1 MQVNIPAPVS
11 NALELDAALL
21 QAVITAGLAALCALL
36 ARRYRKP
43 WFAWW
48 TLAWSLY
55 VARVGAIIA
64 FLLSAERGLLFAHQV
79 LTGWTALALL
89 WSALVFSRGVR
100 FRPAYL
106 AAVLFP
112 PVWSWI
118 AIYRLDRF
126 LLAALPMV
134 LFLSFA
140 TFWSGLAFLRHR
152 RRVGATGAAILA
164 GALMLWSLHHL
175 DYPFLRA
182 QGAWA
187 PWGYYL
193 DVLFELAVGAGILL
207 LVLDDLGRGLD
218 ALSALSGDL
227 QRGASEGDPA
237 ALILDRP
244 LTLPG
249 VRGTALYLR
258 GSGFAAGAGA
268 CAGWA
273 GTEPGG
279 IHAEAIAG
287 ALEAKRPRTAAN
299 VRSDTFA
306 AALPIF
312 RGVEVTGALLLVG
325 DARDPFTA
333 LDDRFLLALGQQV
346 GAALEHADLS
356 RRLEARR
363 RDLERLSSR
372 MVAQHE
378 SERRRLSR
386 ELHDETAQ
394 VFSAVKMELVALR
407 GGLAAPDA
415 ARLDHAL
422 GLVDT
427 GIRSIRNVV
436 NDLRP
441 SLLDDL
447 GLLPAVRSLV
457 AEIGAR
463 GGIVT
468 ALDAPPALPPL
479 AEDAELALYRAVQEA
494 LANVVRHAG
503 ASTVRVRLAE
513 AADGLVL
520 TVRDDGV
527 GAEGSGFDH
536 PDRLGLRGMRER
548 ITALGGSVEVTGAP
562 GAGVTVRVSLPLT
575 AAARPALAG
584 PE

>member
-1 MQVNIPAPVS
+1 MQVSVPLPVTS
-11 NALELDAALL
+11 ALELDAALL
-21 QAVITAGLAALCALL
+21 QAVITAGLAALCAVL

-64 FLLSAERGLLFAHQV
+64 FLLTAERGLLFAHQV

-100 FRPAYL
+100 FRPLYI

-112 PVWSWI
+112 PAWSWI

-140 TFWSGLAFLRHR
+140 TFSSGLAFLQHR
-152 RRVGATGAAILA
+152 RRVGGAGAAILA
-164 GALMLWSLHHL
+164 TALMLWALHHL

-227 QRGASEGDPA
+227 QRGASGGDVT
-237 ALILDRP
+237 ALILERP

-249 VRGTALYLR
+249 VRGTALYLKGR
-258 GSGFAAGAGA
+258 GLVAGAGA
-268 CAGWA
+268 CAAWPGVA
-273 GTEPGG
+273 PTE
-279 IHAEAIAG
+279 G
-287 ALEAKRPRTAAN
+287 ASSA
-299 VRSDTFA
+299 FA

-312 RGVEVTGALLLVG
+312 RGDEATGALLLLG

-333 LDDRFLLALGQQV
+333 LDDRFLRALGRQV
-346 GAALEHADLS
+346 GAALENADLY

-363 RDLERLSSR
+363 HDLERLSSR

-394 VFSAVKMELVALR
+394 VFSAVKMELVTLR
-407 GGLAAPDA
+407 DGLAPRDA
-415 ARLDHAL
+415 GRLDHAL
-422 GLVDT
+422 GLVDA
-427 GIRSIRNVV
+427 GIRSIRSVV

-457 AEIGAR
+457 ADIGSR
-463 GGIVT
+463 SGIAT
-468 ALDAPPALPPL
+468 SLDAPADLPPL
-479 AEDAELALYRAVQEA
+479 PEDAELALYRAVQEA
-494 LANVVRHAG
+494 LTNVVRHAG
-503 ASTVRVRLAE
+503 ASAVGVRLEEDAG
-513 AADGLVL
+513 ALVL
-520 TVRDDGV
+520 TVRDDGN
-527 GAEGSGFDH
+527 GARGGFEH
-536 PDRLGLRGMRER
+536 PDRLGLRGMKER
-548 ITALGGSVEVTGAP
+548 ITALGGAIEVTGAP
-562 GAGVTVRVSLPLT
+562 GAGVTVRVALPLGAAAG
-575 AAARPALAG
+575 AAARG
-584 PE
+584 HG

>member
-1 MQVNIPAPVS
+1 MQVSVPPPVT

-21 QAVITAGLAALCALL
+21 QAVITAGLAALCAVL

-43 WFAWW
+43 WFGWW

-64 FLLSAERGLLFAHQV
+64 FLLTAERGLLFAHQV

-100 FRPAYL
+100 FRPAFL

-140 TFWSGLAFLRHR
+140 TFWSGLAFLQHR

-164 GALMLWSLHHL
+164 AALMLWALHHL

-193 DVLFELAVGAGILL
+193 DIVFELAVGAGILL

-227 QRGASEGDPA
+227 QRGASGGDVA
-237 ALILDRP
+237 GLILARP

-258 GSGFAAGAGA
+258 GAGFAAGAGS
-268 CAGWA
+268 CSGWA
-273 GTEPGG
+273 GTEPDG

-287 ALEAKRPRTAAN
+287 ALAARRPRSAGDGA
-299 VRSDTFA
+299 SHTFA

-312 RGVEVTGALLLVG
+312 RGEEATGALLLVG

-346 GAALEHADLS
+346 GAALENADLY
-356 RRLEARR
+356 RRLEGRR
-363 RDLERLSSR
+363 RELERLSSR
-372 MVAQHE
+372 MVEQHE

-394 VFSAVKMELVALR
+394 VFSAVKMELVTLR
-407 GGLAAPDA
+407 DGLAPDA
-415 ARLDHAL
+415 ASRLDHAL
-422 GLVDT
+422 VMVDT

-447 GLLPAVRSLV
+447 GLLPALRSLV

-463 GGIVT
+463 SGIAA
-468 ALDAPPALPPL
+468 ALEAPPALPALPD
-479 AEDAELALYRAVQEA
+479 DAELALYRAVQEA
-494 LANVVRHAG
+494 LTNVVRHAG
-503 ASTVRVRLAE
+503 ATAVRVRLAE
-513 AADGLVL
+513 TAGALVL

-527 GAEGSGFDH
+527 GAPQGGGLEH

-548 ITALGGSVEVTGAP
+548 ITALGGEVAVAGRP
-562 GAGVTVRVSLPLT
+562 GEGVTVRVSLPLG
-575 AAARPALAG
+575 ASARPAG
-584 PE
+584 R

>member
-1 MQVNIPAPVS
+1 MQVSVPSPVTS
-11 NALELDAALL
+11 ALELDAALL
-21 QAVITAGLAALCALL
+21 QAVITAGLAALCGVL

-55 VARVGAIIA
+55 VARVAAIIA
-64 FLLSAERGLLFAHQV
+64 FLVTAERGLLFAHQV

-100 FRPAYL
+100 FRPLYVV
-106 AAVLFP
+106 AVLFP
-112 PVWSWI
+112 PAWSWI
-118 AIYRLDRF
+118 AIYRLDWF

-140 TFWSGLAFLRHR
+140 TFWSGLAFLQHR
-152 RRVGATGAAILA
+152 RRVGGTGAAILA
-164 GALMLWSLHHL
+164 AALMLWALHHL

-227 QRGASEGDPA
+227 QRGASGGDLA
-237 ALILDRP
+237 ALILERP

-249 VRGTALYLR
+249 VRGTALYLKGR
-258 GSGFAAGAGA
+258 GLVAGAGT
-268 CAGWA
+268 CAAWPGV
-273 GTEPGG
+273 EPGD
-279 IHAEAIAG
+279 G
-287 ALEAKRPRTAAN
+287 ASSA
-299 VRSDTFA
+299 FA

-312 RGVEVTGALLLVG
+312 RGDEATGALLLVG

-333 LDDRFLLALGQQV
+333 LDERFLLALGQQV
-346 GAALEHADLS
+346 GAALENADLY

-363 RDLERLSSR
+363 HDLERLSAR

-394 VFSAVKMELVALR
+394 VFSAVKMELATLR
-407 GGLAAPDA
+407 DGLAPHDA
-415 ARLDHAL
+415 GRLDHAL
-422 GLVDT
+422 GLVDA
-427 GIRSIRNVV
+427 GIRSIRSVV

-447 GLLPAVRSLV
+447 GLLPALRSL
-457 AEIGAR
+457 AADIGSR
-463 GGIVT
+463 SGIATSV
-468 ALDAPPALPPL
+468 DAPAALPPL

-494 LANVVRHAG
+494 LTNVVRHAG
-503 ASTVRVRLAE
+503 ATAVGVRLAE
-513 AADGLVL
+513 DAGALVL
-520 TVRDDGV
+520 TVRDDGN
-527 GAEGSGFDH
+527 GAGAGFDH
-536 PDRLGLRGMRER
+536 PDRLGLRGMKER
-548 ITALGGSVEVTGAP
+548 ITALGGAVEVTGAP
-562 GAGVTVRVSLPLT
+562 GAGVTVRVSLPLGA
-575 AAARPALAG
+575 AAARGSP
-584 PE
+584 

>member
-1 MQVNIPAPVS
+1 MQVSVPAPVS

-21 QAVITAGLAALCALL
+21 QAVITAGLAALCAVL
-36 ARRYRKP
+36 ARRYGKP
-43 WFAWW
+43 WFGWW

-64 FLLSAERGLLFAHQV
+64 FLLTAERGLLFAHQV

-89 WSALVFSRGVR
+89 WSALVFSRGAR
-100 FRPAYL
+100 FRAAYL

-140 TFWSGLAFLRHR
+140 TFWSGIAFLEHR
-152 RRVGATGAAILA
+152 RRVGAGGAAILA
-164 GALMLWSLHHL
+164 TALMLWALHHL

-193 DVLFELAVGAGILL
+193 DILFELAVGAGILL
-207 LVLDDLGRGLD
+207 LVLDDLGRGID

-227 QRGASEGDPA
+227 QRGASTDDLA
-237 ALILDRP
+237 SLILARP

-258 GSGFAAGAGA
+258 GSGFAAGAGS

-273 GTEPGG
+273 GREPEG
-279 IHAEAIAG
+279 IHAEVIAG
-287 ALEAKRPRTAAN
+287 ALEARRPRAAGDGASN
-299 VRSDTFA
+299 AFA

-312 RGVEVTGALLLVG
+312 RRDEASGALLLVG

-333 LDDRFLLALGQQV
+333 LDDRFLFALGRQV
-346 GAALEHADLS
+346 GAALENADLY

-363 RDLERLSSR
+363 RELERLSVR
-372 MVAQHE
+372 MVEQHE

-394 VFSAVKMELVALR
+394 VFSAVKMELVTLR
-407 GGLAAPDA
+407 DGLAPAHAD
-415 ARLDHAL
+415 RLDHAL

-427 GIRSIRNVV
+427 GIRSIRSVV

-463 GGIVT
+463 SGIAT

-479 AEDAELALYRAVQEA
+479 AGDAELALYRAVQEA
-494 LANVVRHAG
+494 LTNVVRHAG
-503 ASTVRVRLAE
+503 ASSVQVRLAE
-513 AADGLVL
+513 EDGALVL
-520 TVRDDGV
+520 TVRDDGI
-527 GAEGSGFDH
+527 GAAQGDGLDH

-548 ITALGGSVEVTGAP
+548 ITSLGGTVLAAGRP
-562 GAGVTVRVSLPLT
+562 GEGVTVRVALPLD
-575 AAARPALAG
+575 APDVRGAAR
-584 PE
+584 

>member
-1 MQVNIPAPVS
+1 MQVSVPLPVTS
-11 NALELDAALL
+11 ALELDAALL
-21 QAVITAGLAALCALL
+21 QAVITAGLAALCGGL

-64 FLLSAERGLLFAHQV
+64 FLLTAERGLLFAHQV

-100 FRPAYL
+100 FRPIYT

-112 PVWSWI
+112 PAWSWI
-118 AIYRLDRF
+118 AIYQLDRF

-140 TFWSGLAFLRHR
+140 TFWSGLAFLQHR

-164 GALMLWSLHHL
+164 AALMLWALHHL

-227 QRGASEGDPA
+227 QRGASGGDVT
-237 ALILDRP
+237 ALILERP

-249 VRGTALYLR
+249 VRGTSLYLKGR
-258 GSGFAAGAGA
+258 GLVAGAGDV
-268 CAGWA
+268 
-273 GTEPGG
+273 TS
-279 IHAEAIAG
+279 G
-287 ALEAKRPRTAAN
+287 AF
-299 VRSDTFA
+299 S

-312 RGVEVTGALLLVG
+312 RGDEATGALLLVG

-346 GAALEHADLS
+346 GAALENADLY

-363 RDLERLSSR
+363 HDLERLSSR

-394 VFSAVKMELVALR
+394 VFSAVKMELVTLR
-407 GGLAAPDA
+407 DGLAPHDA
-415 ARLDHAL
+415 GRLDHAL
-422 GLVDT
+422 GLVDA

-457 AEIGAR
+457 ADIGSR
-463 GGIVT
+463 SGIAT
-468 ALDAPPALPPL
+468 ALDAPAALPPL

-494 LANVVRHAG
+494 LTNVVRHAG
-503 ASTVRVRLAE
+503 ASAVAVRLAE
-513 AADGLVL
+513 DAGALVL
-520 TVRDDGV
+520 TVRDDGN
-527 GAEGSGFDH
+527 GAGGGFDH
-536 PDRLGLRGMRER
+536 PDRLGLRGMKER
-548 ITALGGSVEVTGAP
+548 ITALGGAVDVAGAP
-562 GAGVTVRVSLPLT
+562 GAGVTVRVSLPLG
-575 AAARPALAG
+575 AAAGATGRG
-584 PE
+584 NG

>member
-1 MQVNIPAPVS
+1 MQVSVPLPVTS
-11 NALELDAALL
+11 ALELDAALL
-21 QAVITAGLAALCALL
+21 QAVITVGLAALCGVL

-64 FLLSAERGLLFAHQV
+64 FLLTAERGLLFAHQV

-100 FRPAYL
+100 FRPIYM

-112 PVWSWI
+112 PAWSWI

-140 TFWSGLAFLRHR
+140 TFWSGLAFLQHR

-164 GALMLWSLHHL
+164 AALMLWALHHL

-207 LVLDDLGRGLD
+207 LVLDDLGRGLS

-227 QRGASEGDPA
+227 QRGASGGDVT
-237 ALILDRP
+237 ALILERP

-258 GSGFAAGAGA
+258 DRGIVAGAGA
-268 CAGWA
+268 CAAW
-273 GTEPGG
+273 PGDSG
-279 IHAEAIAG
+279 DSTSSA
-287 ALEAKRPRTAAN
+287 
-299 VRSDTFA
+299 FA
-306 AALPIF
+306 AALPIL
-312 RGVEVTGALLLVG
+312 RGGEATGALLLVG

-346 GAALEHADLS
+346 GAALENADLY

-363 RDLERLSSR
+363 HDLERLSSR

-394 VFSAVKMELVALR
+394 VFSAVKMELVTLR
-407 GGLAAPDA
+407 DGLAPHDA
-415 ARLDHAL
+415 GRLDHAL
-422 GLVDT
+422 GLVDA

-457 AEIGAR
+457 TDIGSR
-463 GGIVT
+463 SGIAT

-479 AEDAELALYRAVQEA
+479 PEDAELALYRAVQEA
-494 LANVVRHAG
+494 LTNVVRHAG
-503 ASTVRVRLAE
+503 ASAVAVRLEEDAG
-513 AADGLVL
+513 ALVL
-520 TVRDDGV
+520 TVRDDGN
-527 GAEGSGFDH
+527 GAGGGFDH
-536 PDRLGLRGMRER
+536 PDRLGLRGMKER
-548 ITALGGSVEVTGAP
+548 ITALGGAVDVSGAP
-562 GAGVTVRVSLPLT
+562 GAGVTVRVSLPLGAAAG
-575 AAARPALAG
+575 AAARG
-584 PE
+584 NG

>member
-1 MQVNIPAPVS
+1 MQVSVPLPVTS
-11 NALELDAALL
+11 ALELDAALL
-21 QAVITAGLAALCALL
+21 QAVITAGLAALCGVL

-64 FLLSAERGLLFAHQV
+64 FLLTAERGLLFAHQV

-100 FRPAYL
+100 FRPLYV

-112 PVWSWI
+112 PAWSWI

-164 GALMLWSLHHL
+164 AALMLWALHHL

-193 DVLFELAVGAGILL
+193 DVLFELAMGAGILL

-227 QRGASEGDPA
+227 QRGASGGDVT
-237 ALILDRP
+237 ALILERP

-258 GSGFAAGAGA
+258 DHGFAAGAGA
-268 CAGWA
+268 CAAW
-273 GTEPGG
+273 PGAAPEG

-287 ALEAKRPRTAAN
+287 ALGAGRPRSSGDGTSSA
-299 VRSDTFA
+299 FA

-312 RGVEVTGALLLVG
+312 RGGEATGALLLVG

-346 GAALEHADLS
+346 GAALENADLYQ
-356 RRLEARR
+356 RLEARR
-363 RDLERLSSR
+363 HDLERLSSR

-394 VFSAVKMELVALR
+394 VFSAVKMELVTLR
-407 GGLAAPDA
+407 DGLAPHDA
-415 ARLDHAL
+415 GRLDHAL
-422 GLVDT
+422 GLVDA

-457 AEIGAR
+457 ADIGSR
-463 GGIVT
+463 SGIST
-468 ALDAPPALPPL
+468 SLDAPAALPPL

-494 LANVVRHAG
+494 LTNVVRHAG
-503 ASTVRVRLAE
+503 ASAVAVRLEESAG
-513 AADGLVL
+513 ALVL
-520 TVRDDGV
+520 TVRDDGN
-527 GAEGSGFDH
+527 GAGGGFDH
-536 PDRLGLRGMRER
+536 PDRLGLRGMKER
-548 ITALGGSVEVTGAP
+548 ITALGGAVEVAGAP
-562 GAGVTVRVSLPLT
+562 GAGVTVRVSLPLGAAAG
-575 AAARPALAG
+575 AAARG
-584 PE
+584 NR

>member
-1 MQVNIPAPVS
+1 MQVSVPVPVT

-21 QAVITAGLAALCALL
+21 QAVITAGLAVLCGVL
-36 ARRYRKP
+36 AARYRKP

-64 FLLSAERGLLFAHQV
+64 FLLTAERGLLFAHQV

-100 FRPAYL
+100 FRPLYV

-112 PVWSWI
+112 PAWSWI

-140 TFWSGLAFLRHR
+140 TFWSGLAFLQHR

-164 GALMLWSLHHL
+164 AALMLWALHHL

-227 QRGASEGDPA
+227 QRGASGGDVT
-237 ALILDRP
+237 ALILERP

-249 VRGTALYLR
+249 VRGTALYLKGR
-258 GSGFAAGAGA
+258 GLVSGAGDV
-268 CAGWA
+268 
-273 GTEPGG
+273 TS
-279 IHAEAIAG
+279 G
-287 ALEAKRPRTAAN
+287 AF
-299 VRSDTFA
+299 S

-312 RGVEVTGALLLVG
+312 RGDEATGALLLVG

-346 GAALEHADLS
+346 GAALENADLY

-363 RDLERLSSR
+363 HDLERLSSR

-394 VFSAVKMELVALR
+394 VFSAVKMELVTLR
-407 GGLAAPDA
+407 DGLAPHNAG
-415 ARLDHAL
+415 RLDHAL
-422 GLVDT
+422 GLVDA

-457 AEIGAR
+457 ADIGSR
-463 GGIVT
+463 SGIST
-468 ALDAPPALPPL
+468 SLDAPAALPPL

-494 LANVVRHAG
+494 LTNVVRHAG
-503 ASTVRVRLAE
+503 ASAVAVRLEEGAG
-513 AADGLVL
+513 ALML
-520 TVRDDGV
+520 TVRDNGI
-527 GAEGSGFDH
+527 GAGSGFDH
-536 PDRLGLRGMRER
+536 PDRLGLRGMKER
-548 ITALGGSVEVTGAP
+548 ITALGGAVEVAGAP
-562 GAGVTVRVSLPLT
+562 GAGVTVRVSLPLG
-575 AAARPALAG
+575 AAAGATARG
-584 PE
+584 GG

>member
-1 MQVNIPAPVS
+1 MQVSVPSPVTS
-11 NALELDAALL
+11 ALELDAALL
-21 QAVITAGLAALCALL
+21 QAVITAGLAALCGVL

-55 VARVGAIIA
+55 VARVAAIIA
-64 FLLSAERGLLFAHQV
+64 FLVTAERGLLFAHQV

-100 FRPAYL
+100 FRPLYVV
-106 AAVLFP
+106 AVLFP
-112 PVWSWI
+112 PAWSWI
-118 AIYRLDRF
+118 AIYRLDWF

-140 TFWSGLAFLRHR
+140 TFWSGLAFLQHR
-152 RRVGATGAAILA
+152 RRVGGTGAAILA
-164 GALMLWSLHHL
+164 AALMLWALHHL

-227 QRGASEGDPA
+227 QRGASGGDLA
-237 ALILDRP
+237 ALILERP

-249 VRGTALYLR
+249 VRGTALYLKGR
-258 GSGFAAGAGA
+258 GLVAGAGT
-268 CAGWA
+268 CAAWPGV
-273 GTEPGG
+273 EPGD
-279 IHAEAIAG
+279 G
-287 ALEAKRPRTAAN
+287 ASSA
-299 VRSDTFA
+299 FA

-312 RGVEVTGALLLVG
+312 RGDEATGALLLVG

-333 LDDRFLLALGQQV
+333 LDERFLLALGQQV
-346 GAALEHADLS
+346 GAALENADLY

-363 RDLERLSSR
+363 HDLERLSAR

-394 VFSAVKMELVALR
+394 VFSAVKMELATLR
-407 GGLAAPDA
+407 DGLAPHDA
-415 ARLDHAL
+415 GRLDHAL
-422 GLVDT
+422 GLVDA
-427 GIRSIRNVV
+427 GIRSIRSVV

-447 GLLPAVRSLV
+447 GLLPALRSL
-457 AEIGAR
+457 AADIGSR
-463 GGIVT
+463 SGIAT
-468 ALDAPPALPPL
+468 SLDAPAALPPL

-494 LANVVRHAG
+494 LTNVVRHAG
-503 ASTVRVRLAE
+503 ATAVGVRLAE
-513 AADGLVL
+513 DAGALVL
-520 TVRDDGV
+520 TVRDDGN
-527 GAEGSGFDH
+527 GAGAGFDH
-536 PDRLGLRGMRER
+536 PDRLGLRGMKER
-548 ITALGGSVEVTGAP
+548 ITALGGAVEVTGAP
-562 GAGVTVRVSLPLT
+562 GAGVTVRVSLPLGAV
-575 AAARPALAG
+575 AAARGSA
-584 PE
+584 